1 MGWGKREIGQEGR
14 DEERKR
20 EKGREEGRERGLG
33 RDWLNSRIPTL
44 GK

>member
-1 MGWGKREIGQEGR
+1 MGWGEREIGQEGR